1 LPSNIRPRFAGVEQ
15 VTIIRYELS
24 MLRFVKEYIGYSLLL
39 VLGAIITVG
48 SRINDAY
55 TIMNAGLPAGVW
67 EAVGLGIFMC
77 TMFVVL
83 ARALQS
89 IHSSGKSA
97 SSQVS
102 PKHLIKEAYVYGGS
116 SVSGTVPS
124 FQAKM
129 TTNAKDVRIFV
140 DEVHFTPA
148 MAPVFWTARRRL
160 LLKEIQKTSRDEPIF
175 VPLVSRFERDGQKLW
190 RWGDGGPPSDSHF
203 MYFTNATYKARVAVV
218 DQDGNED
225 HCYFIAHGTETDGGE
240 PLPRVTGEH
249 MFNFPAQ
256 WQAEDSKKA

>member
-1 LPSNIRPRFAGVEQ
+1 
-15 VTIIRYELS
+15 

-39 VLGAIITVG
+39 VLGAVITVG
-48 SRINDAY
+48 SRINEAY

-83 ARALQS
+83 ARALHS

-102 PKHLIKEAYVYGGS
+102 PTHLIKEAYVYGGS

-129 TTNAKDVRIFV
+129 TTNA
-140 DEVHFTPA
+140 
-148 MAPVFWTARRRL
+148 
-160 LLKEIQKTSRDEPIF
+160 
-175 VPLVSRFERDGQKLW
+175 
-190 RWGDGGPPSDSHF
+190 
-203 MYFTNATYKARVAVV
+203 
-218 DQDGNED
+218 
-225 HCYFIAHGTETDGGE
+225 
-240 PLPRVTGEH
+240 
-249 MFNFPAQ
+249 
-256 WQAEDSKKA
+256 